1 MKLMNEEE
9 ASHILGC
16 ADVNSFFTS
25 GLYRPESKMWQ
36 FRLPREASRQTILAK
51 YLATLFCSE
60 NRCWL
65 QIPYWHDSSIA
76 NEDLFYGYRS
86 GRGDARCLQDVSIY
100 KFAPEDS
107 EQFTS
112 IVSMVL
118 YFSWDARVFDAGGTF
133 FINISH
139 DEIIDCVVSSRAS
152 LELLVSEFARLEMRR
167 L

>member
-1 MKLMNEEE
+1 MELMNEQE
-9 ASHILGC
+9 ASGLLGC

-25 GLYRPESKMWQ
+25 GLYRPDSKMLQ
-36 FRLPREASRQTILAK
+36 FWLPREASGQTILAK
-51 YLATLFCSE
+51 YLATLFCCE
-60 NRCWL
+60 NPCWL
-65 QIPYWHDSSIA
+65 QIPYWLDSSFA

-86 GRGDARCLQDVSIY
+86 GRGDSRSLQDASVY
-100 KFAPEDS
+100 KFTPEDC

-118 YFSWDARVFDAGGTF
+118 YFSWDGRVFDAEGTF

-139 DEIIDCVVSSRAS
+139 DEIIDCVVSSSNS
-152 LELLVSEFARLEMRR
+152 LELLVSEFSRLDVRP